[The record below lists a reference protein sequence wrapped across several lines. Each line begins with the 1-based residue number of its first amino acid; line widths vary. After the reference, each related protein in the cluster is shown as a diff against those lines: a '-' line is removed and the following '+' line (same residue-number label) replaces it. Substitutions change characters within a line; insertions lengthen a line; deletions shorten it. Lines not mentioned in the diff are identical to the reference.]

1 MALPL
6 NLSFNPHPPS
16 LAGEALA
23 GEDWQAAHAVSI
35 HTRHHW
41 RVKRKAAQKAERE
54 AEFQSTPAI
63 TGG

>member
-1 MALPL
+1 MKPGKTLLGYGYP
-6 NLSFNPHPPS
+6 
-16 LAGEALA
+16 E
-23 GEDWQAAHAVSI
+23 VSI

-41 RVKRKAAQKAERE
+41 RVKLYAGTSKSFS